1 MILHLKCKI
10 MNTGKYVFSQIL
22 ELVNKYEF
30 EKIVKKYNGN
40 YRVREFNCWNQ
51 FIQLF
56 FGQLTNL
63 NSIRDI
69 CLCLKAHNNKLYHL
83 GIKNYVD
90 HTTLSRANEKRDWQI
105 FSDFGYYLIE
115 LVRPLYVNSTV
126 PNLSIE
132 NELFALDSTTI
143 SCSINLLMWA
153 EGKYSRG
160 AIKLHTV
167 LDLRG
172 SIPSFILI
180 TDGKYHDSN
189 VLDEI
194 TPEPEAI
201 YIMDKAY
208 VDFKSLYRINTFDS
222 YFVTRAKSS
231 LKYTIIEQNFNI
243 DESTG
248 LRADKTIELTIAKS
262 KKLYPEKLRL
272 IEYYDTEKD
281 NYLVFMTNNFEVSAL
296 QVSYIYKNRW
306 QIETFFKWIKQ
317 NLVIKKLWGHSQ
329 NAVKTHIWIAICTYL
344 IVAYV
349 KKSVKSELSIYQ
361 IMQILSI
368 SAFDKT
374 PINQL
379 LNDFQSN
386 QNVNEHQCNIFD
398 ILK

>member
-1 MILHLKCKI
+1 
-10 MNTGKYVFSQIL
+10 MNSGKYVFSQIL
-22 ELVNKYEF
+22 ELVNRYEF
-30 EKIVKKYNGN
+30 EKIVKTHKGN

-69 CLCLKAHNNKLYHL
+69 CLCLKSHNNKLYHL
-83 GIKNYVD
+83 GIKNYVS

-115 LVRPLYVNSTV
+115 LVRPLYKNSVV
-126 PNLSIE
+126 PHLSIE

-143 SCSINLLMWA
+143 SCSINLLIWA

-160 AIKLHTV
+160 AIKMHTL

-180 TDGKYHDSN
+180 TDGKCHDSN
-189 VLDEI
+189 ILDEI
-194 TPEPEAI
+194 TPVPEAI
-201 YIMDKAY
+201 YVMDKAY
-208 VDFKSLYRINTFDS
+208 VDFKALYRINILES
-222 YFVTRAKSS
+222 YFVTRAKAT

-248 LRADKTIELTIAKS
+248 LRADKIIELTIVKS

-281 NYLVFMTNNFEVSAL
+281 NYLIFMTNNFEVSAL
-296 QVSYIYKNRW
+296 EVSYIYKNRW

-329 NAVKTHIWIAICTYL
+329 NAVKIHIWTAICTYL

-374 PINQL
+374 PISQL
-379 LNDFQSN
+379 LNDFQNN
-386 QNVNEHQCNIFD
+386 QNVNEQQYNIFD
-398 ILK
+398 N

>member
-1 MILHLKCKI
+1 

-40 YRVREFNCWNQ
+40 YRVRELNCWNQ

-83 GIKNYVD
+83 GIRNYVN

-105 FSDFGYYLIE
+105 FADFGYYLIE
-115 LVRPLYVNSTV
+115 LVRPLYKNSAV

-143 SCSINLLMWA
+143 SCSINLLIWA

-160 AIKLHTV
+160 AVKIHTL

-172 SIPSFILI
+172 SIPNFILI
-180 TDGKYHDSN
+180 TDGKCHDSN
-189 VLDEI
+189 ILDEI

-208 VDFKSLYRINTFDS
+208 VDFKALYRIHAFES

-231 LKYTIIEQNFNI
+231 LKYIIVEQNFNI

-281 NYLVFMTNNFEVSAL
+281 NYLIFMTNNFEVSAL
-296 QVSYIYKNRW
+296 EVSNIYKNRW

-329 NAVKTHIWIAICTYL
+329 NAVKTHIWTAICTYL

-349 KKSVKSELSIYQ
+349 KNSVKSELSIYQ

-374 PINQL
+374 PISQL
-379 LNDFQSN
+379 LNDFQNN
-386 QNVNEHQCNIFD
+386 QNVNEQQYNIFD
-398 ILK
+398 NLK

>member
-1 MILHLKCKI
+1 
-10 MNTGKYVFSQIL
+10 MNSGKYVFSQIL
-22 ELVNKYEF
+22 ELVNRYEF
-30 EKIVKKYNGN
+30 EKIVKTHKGN

-83 GIKNYVD
+83 GIKNYVS

-115 LVRPLYVNSTV
+115 LVRPLYKNSVV
-126 PNLSIE
+126 PHLSIE

-143 SCSINLLMWA
+143 SCSINLLIWA

-160 AIKLHTV
+160 AIKMHTL

-180 TDGKYHDSN
+180 TDGKCHDSN
-189 VLDEI
+189 ILDEI
-194 TPEPEAI
+194 TPVPEAI
-201 YIMDKAY
+201 YVMDKAY
-208 VDFKSLYRINTFDS
+208 VDFKALYRINILES
-222 YFVTRAKSS
+222 YFVTRAKAT

-248 LRADKTIELTIAKS
+248 LRADKIIELTIVKS

-281 NYLVFMTNNFEVSAL
+281 NYLIFMTNNFEVSAL
-296 QVSYIYKNRW
+296 EVSYIYKNRW

-329 NAVKTHIWIAICTYL
+329 NAVKIHIWTAICTYL

-374 PINQL
+374 PISQL
-379 LNDFQSN
+379 LNDFQNN
-386 QNVNEHQCNIFD
+386 QNINEQQYNIFD
-398 ILK
+398 N

>member
-1 MILHLKCKI
+1 

-83 GIKNYVD
+83 GIRNYVD

-105 FSDFGYYLIE
+105 FSDFGYYLIK
-115 LVRPLYVNSTV
+115 LVRPLYLNSTV

-143 SCSINLLMWA
+143 SCSINLLIWA

-208 VDFKSLYRINTFDS
+208 VDFKALYRINTFDS

-281 NYLVFMTNNFEVSAL
+281 NYLVFITNNFEVSAL

-374 PINQL
+374 PISQL
-379 LNDFQSN
+379 LNDFQNN
-386 QNVNEHQCNIFD
+386 QNVKEHQYNIFD

>member
-1 MILHLKCKI
+1 
-10 MNTGKYVFSQIL
+10 MNSGKYIFSQL
-22 ELVNKYEF
+22 LDFVNRYEF

-40 YRVREFNCWNQ
+40 YRVRELNCWNQ

-63 NSIRDI
+63 NSLRDI
-69 CLCLKAHNNKLYHL
+69 CLCLKAHNSKLYHL
-83 GIKNYVD
+83 GIKNYVS

-105 FSDFGYYLIE
+105 FSDFGNHLIE
-115 LVRPLYVNSTV
+115 LVRPLYKNSEV
-126 PNLSIE
+126 PNLSID

-143 SCSINLLMWA
+143 SCSINLLTWA

-160 AIKLHTV
+160 AVKMHTL

-172 SIPSFILI
+172 SIPSFILV

-189 VLDEI
+189 VLDQI
-194 TPEPEAI
+194 IPEPDAI

-208 VDFKSLYRINTFDS
+208 VDFKALYRINTHNS

-231 LKYTIIEQNFNI
+231 LKYKIIEQNFNI
-243 DESTG
+243 DEKTG
-248 LRADKTIELTIAKS
+248 LRADKTIELTVVKS
-262 KKLYPEKLRL
+262 KKLYPEKIRL
-272 IEYYDTEKD
+272 IEYYDAERD
-281 NYLVFMTNNFEVSAL
+281 NYLVFMTNNFEVTAL
-296 QVSYIYKNRW
+296 EVSYIYKNRW

-349 KKSVKSELSIYQ
+349 KKSIKSELSIYQ

-374 PINQL
+374 PISQL
-379 LNDFQSN
+379 LNDFQNN
-386 QNVNEHQCNIFD
+386 QNVNEHQYNIFD
-398 ILK
+398 D

>member
-1 MILHLKCKI
+1 
-10 MNTGKYVFSQIL
+10 MNSGKYVFSQIL
-22 ELVNKYEF
+22 ELVNRYEF
-30 EKIVKKYNGN
+30 EKIVKTHKGN

-83 GIKNYVD
+83 GIKNYVS

-105 FSDFGYYLIE
+105 FADFGYYLIE
-115 LVRPLYVNSTV
+115 LVRPLYKNSAV

-143 SCSINLLMWA
+143 SCSINLLIWA
-153 EGKYSRG
+153 EGKYTRG
-160 AIKLHTV
+160 AIKVHTL

-180 TDGKYHDSN
+180 TDGKCHDSN
-189 VLDEI
+189 VLDQI

-208 VDFKSLYRINTFDS
+208 VDFKALYRINTFEA
-222 YFVTRAKSS
+222 YFVTRAKST
-231 LKYTIIEQNFNI
+231 LKYKIIEQNFNI

-248 LRADKTIELTIAKS
+248 LRADKIIELTIVKS
-262 KKLYPEKLRL
+262 KKLYPERLRL
-272 IEYYDTEKD
+272 IEYYDIEKD
-281 NYLVFMTNNFEVSAL
+281 NYLIFMTNNFEVSAL
-296 QVSYIYKNRW
+296 EVSYIYKNRW

-329 NAVKTHIWIAICTYL
+329 NAVKIHIWTAICTYL

-349 KKSVKSELSIYQ
+349 KKTVKSELSIYQ

-374 PINQL
+374 PISQL
-379 LNDFQSN
+379 LNDFQNN
-386 QNVNEHQCNIFD
+386 QNVNEQQYKIFD
-398 ILK
+398 N

>member
-1 MILHLKCKI
+1 
-10 MNTGKYVFSQIL
+10 MNSGKYVFSQIL
-22 ELVNKYEF
+22 ELVNRYEF
-30 EKIVKKYNGN
+30 EKIVKTHKGN

-63 NSIRDI
+63 NSLRDI

-83 GIKNYVD
+83 GIKNYVS

-105 FSDFGYYLIE
+105 FADFGYYLIE
-115 LVRPLYVNSTV
+115 LVRPLYKNSAV

-143 SCSINLLMWA
+143 SCSINLLIWA
-153 EGKYSRG
+153 EGKYTRG
-160 AIKLHTV
+160 AIKVHTL

-180 TDGKYHDSN
+180 TDGKCHDSN
-189 VLDEI
+189 VLDQI

-208 VDFKSLYRINTFDS
+208 VDFKALYRINTFEA
-222 YFVTRAKSS
+222 YFVTRAKST
-231 LKYTIIEQNFNI
+231 LKYKIIEQNFNI

-248 LRADKTIELTIAKS
+248 LRADKIIELTIVKS
-262 KKLYPEKLRL
+262 KKLYPERLRL
-272 IEYYDTEKD
+272 IEYYDIEKD
-281 NYLVFMTNNFEVSAL
+281 NYLIFMTNNFEVSAL
-296 QVSYIYKNRW
+296 EVSYIYKNRW

-329 NAVKTHIWIAICTYL
+329 NAVKIHIWTAICTYL

-349 KKSVKSELSIYQ
+349 KKTVKSELSIYQ

-374 PINQL
+374 PISQL
-379 LNDFQSN
+379 LNDFQNN
-386 QNVNEHQCNIFD
+386 QNVNEQQYK
-398 ILK
+398 ILEL

>member
-1 MILHLKCKI
+1 
-10 MNTGKYVFSQIL
+10 MNSGKYVFSQL
-22 ELVNKYEF
+22 LDFVNRYEF

-63 NSIRDI
+63 NSLRDI

-83 GIKNYVD
+83 GIRSHVS

-105 FSDFGYYLIE
+105 FADFGNHLIE
-115 LVRPLYVNSTV
+115 LVRPLYKNSDV
-126 PNLSIE
+126 PNLSL
-132 NELFALDSTTI
+132 NNDLFALDSTSI

-160 AIKLHTV
+160 AVKMHTL

-189 VLDEI
+189 VLDQI
-194 TPEPEAI
+194 IPEPEAI

-208 VDFKSLYRINTFDS
+208 VDFEALYRINTFDA
-222 YFVTRAKSS
+222 YFVTRAKST
-231 LKYTIIEQNFNI
+231 LKYIIVEQNFNI
-243 DESTG
+243 DEATG
-248 LRADKTIELTIAKS
+248 LRADKTIELSVTKS
-262 KKLYPEKLRL
+262 RKLYPEKLRL
-272 IEYYDTEKD
+272 IEFYDAEKD
-281 NYLVFMTNNFEVSAL
+281 NYLVFMTNNFEVTAL
-296 QVSYIYKNRW
+296 EVAHLYKNRW

-317 NLVIKKLWGHSQ
+317 NLVIKKLWGHSP

-349 KKSVKSELSIYQ
+349 KKSLKSELSIYQ

-374 PINQL
+374 PISQL
-379 LNDFQSN
+379 LNDFQNN
-386 QNVNEHQCNIFD
+386 QNVNEQQYNIFD
-398 ILK
+398 N

>member
-1 MILHLKCKI
+1 
-10 MNTGKYVFSQIL
+10 MNRGKYVFSQIL

-30 EKIVKKYNGN
+30 EKTVKKYNGN
-40 YRVREFNCWNQ
+40 YRVRELNCWNQ

-83 GIKNYVD
+83 GIKKYLD

-115 LVRPLYVNSTV
+115 LVRPLYINSTV
-126 PNLSIE
+126 ANLSIK

-143 SCSINLLMWA
+143 SCSINLLTWA

-160 AIKLHTV
+160 AIKMHTV

-189 VLDEI
+189 VLDQI
-194 TPEPEAI
+194 TPEPDAI

-208 VDFKSLYRINTFDS
+208 VDFKALYRINTFDS

-281 NYLVFMTNNFEVSAL
+281 NYLVFMKNNFEVSAL

-329 NAVKTHIWIAICTYL
+329 NAVKIHIWTAICTYL

-361 IMQILSI
+361 IMQILGI

-374 PINQL
+374 PISQL

-386 QNVNEHQCNIFD
+386 QNVNEQQYNIFD
-398 ILK
+398 N

>member
-1 MILHLKCKI
+1 
-10 MNTGKYVFSQIL
+10 MNSGKYIFSQL
-22 ELVNKYEF
+22 LDFVNRYEF

-40 YRVREFNCWNQ
+40 YRVRELNCWNQ

-63 NSIRDI
+63 NSLRDI

-83 GIKNYVD
+83 GIKNYVS

-105 FSDFGYYLIE
+105 FSDFGNQLIE
-115 LVRPLYVNSTV
+115 LVRPLYKNSEV
-126 PNLSIE
+126 PNLSID

-143 SCSINLLMWA
+143 SCSINLLTWA

-160 AIKLHTV
+160 AVKMHTL

-172 SIPSFILI
+172 SIPSFILV

-189 VLDEI
+189 VLDQI
-194 TPEPEAI
+194 IPEPDAI

-208 VDFKSLYRINTFDS
+208 VDFKALYRINTHNS

-231 LKYTIIEQNFNI
+231 LKYIIIEQNFNI
-243 DESTG
+243 DEKTG
-248 LRADKTIELTIAKS
+248 LRADKTIGLTVVKS

-272 IEYYDTEKD
+272 IEYYDAERD
-281 NYLVFMTNNFEVSAL
+281 NYLVFMTNNFEVTAL
-296 QVSYIYKNRW
+296 EVSYIYKNRW

-349 KKSVKSELSIYQ
+349 KKSIKSELSIYQ

-374 PINQL
+374 PISQL
-379 LNDFQSN
+379 LNDFQNN
-386 QNVNEHQCNIFD
+386 QNVNEHQYNIFD
-398 ILK
+398 D

>member
-1 MILHLKCKI
+1 
-10 MNTGKYVFSQIL
+10 MNSGKYVFSQL
-22 ELVNKYEF
+22 LDFVNRYEF

-40 YRVREFNCWNQ
+40 YRVRELNCWNQ

-63 NSIRDI
+63 NSLRDI

-83 GIKNYVD
+83 GIKKYVS

-105 FSDFGYYLIE
+105 FSDFGSLLIE
-115 LVRPLYVNSTV
+115 LVRPLYKNSEV
-126 PNLSIE
+126 PNLTID

-143 SCSINLLMWA
+143 SCSINLLTWA

-160 AIKLHTV
+160 AVKMHTL

-172 SIPSFILI
+172 SIPSFILV
-180 TDGKYHDSN
+180 TDGKCHDSN
-189 VLDEI
+189 ILDQI
-194 TPEPEAI
+194 VPEPDAI

-208 VDFKSLYRINTFDS
+208 VDFKALYRINTHNS

-231 LKYTIIEQNFNI
+231 LKYTIVEQNFNI
-243 DESTG
+243 DEKTG
-248 LRADKTIELTIAKS
+248 LRSDKTIELTVVKS
-262 KKLYPEKLRL
+262 KKLYPENLRL
-272 IEYYDTEKD
+272 IEYYDADKD
-281 NYLVFMTNNFEVSAL
+281 NYLVFMTNNFEVTAL
-296 QVSYIYKNRW
+296 EVSYIYKNRW

-374 PINQL
+374 PISQL
-379 LNDFQSN
+379 LNDFQNN
-386 QNVNEHQCNIFD
+386 QNVNEHQYNVFD
-398 ILK
+398 D

>member
-1 MILHLKCKI
+1 
-10 MNTGKYVFSQIL
+10 MNSGKYVFSQIL
-22 ELVNKYEF
+22 ELVNRYEF
-30 EKIVKKYNGN
+30 EKIVKTHKGN
-40 YRVREFNCWNQ
+40 YLVREFNCWNQ

-63 NSIRDI
+63 NSLRDI

-83 GIKNYVD
+83 GIKNYVS

-105 FSDFGYYLIE
+105 FADFGYYLIE
-115 LVRPLYVNSTV
+115 LVRPLYKNSAV

-143 SCSINLLMWA
+143 SCSINLLIWA
-153 EGKYSRG
+153 EGKYTRG
-160 AIKLHTV
+160 AIKVHTL

-180 TDGKYHDSN
+180 TDGKCHDSN
-189 VLDEI
+189 VLDQI

-208 VDFKSLYRINTFDS
+208 VDFKALYRINTFEA
-222 YFVTRAKSS
+222 YFVTRAKST
-231 LKYTIIEQNFNI
+231 LKYKIIEQNFNI

-248 LRADKTIELTIAKS
+248 LRADKIIELTIVKS
-262 KKLYPEKLRL
+262 KKLYPERLRL
-272 IEYYDTEKD
+272 IEYYDIEKD
-281 NYLVFMTNNFEVSAL
+281 NYLIFMTNNFEVSAL
-296 QVSYIYKNRW
+296 EVSYIYKNRW

-329 NAVKTHIWIAICTYL
+329 NAVKIHIWTAICTYL

-349 KKSVKSELSIYQ
+349 KKTVKSELSIYQ

-374 PINQL
+374 PISQL
-379 LNDFQSN
+379 LNDFQNN
-386 QNVNEHQCNIFD
+386 QNVNEQQYKIFD
-398 ILK
+398 N

>member
-1 MILHLKCKI
+1 
-10 MNTGKYVFSQIL
+10 MNSGKYVFSQIL
-22 ELVNKYEF
+22 ELVNRYEF
-30 EKIVKKYNGN
+30 EKIVKTHKGN

-83 GIKNYVD
+83 GIKNYVS

-115 LVRPLYVNSTV
+115 LVRPLYKNSVV
-126 PNLSIE
+126 PHLSIE

-143 SCSINLLMWA
+143 SCSINLLIWA

-160 AIKLHTV
+160 AIKMHTL

-180 TDGKYHDSN
+180 TDGKCHDSN
-189 VLDEI
+189 ILDEI
-194 TPEPEAI
+194 TPVPEAI
-201 YIMDKAY
+201 YVMDKAY
-208 VDFKSLYRINTFDS
+208 VDFKALYRINILES
-222 YFVTRAKSS
+222 YFVTRAKAT

-248 LRADKTIELTIAKS
+248 LRADKIIELTIVKS

-281 NYLVFMTNNFEVSAL
+281 NYLIFMTNNFEVSAL
-296 QVSYIYKNRW
+296 EVSYIYKNRW

-329 NAVKTHIWIAICTYL
+329 NAVKIHIWTAICTYL

-374 PINQL
+374 PISQL
-379 LNDFQSN
+379 LSDFQNN
-386 QNVNEHQCNIFD
+386 QNVNEQQYNIFD
-398 ILK
+398 N

>member
-1 MILHLKCKI
+1 
-10 MNTGKYVFSQIL
+10 MNSGKYIFSQL
-22 ELVNKYEF
+22 LDFVNKYEF

-40 YRVREFNCWNQ
+40 YRVRELNCWNQ

-63 NSIRDI
+63 NSLRDI

-83 GIKNYVD
+83 GIKNYVS

-105 FSDFGYYLIE
+105 FSDFGNHLIE
-115 LVRPLYVNSTV
+115 LVRPLYKNSEV
-126 PNLSIE
+126 PNLSID

-143 SCSINLLMWA
+143 SCSINLLTWA

-160 AIKLHTV
+160 AVKMHTL

-172 SIPSFILI
+172 SIPSFILV

-189 VLDEI
+189 VLDQI
-194 TPEPEAI
+194 IPEPDAI

-208 VDFKSLYRINTFDS
+208 VDFKALYRINTHNS

-231 LKYTIIEQNFNI
+231 LKYIIVEQNFNI
-243 DESTG
+243 DEKTG
-248 LRADKTIELTIAKS
+248 LRADKAIELTVVKS
-262 KKLYPEKLRL
+262 KKFYPEKLRL
-272 IEYYDTEKD
+272 IEYYDAETD
-281 NYLVFMTNNFEVSAL
+281 NYLVFMTNNFEVTAL
-296 QVSYIYKNRW
+296 EVSYIYKNRW

-374 PINQL
+374 PISQL
-379 LNDFQSN
+379 LNDFQNN
-386 QNVNEHQCNIFD
+386 QNVNEHQYNIFD
-398 ILK
+398 

>member
-1 MILHLKCKI
+1 
-10 MNTGKYVFSQIL
+10 MNSGKYVFSQIL
-22 ELVNKYEF
+22 ELVNRYEF
-30 EKIVKKYNGN
+30 EKIVKTHKGN

-83 GIKNYVD
+83 GIKNYVS

-115 LVRPLYVNSTV
+115 LVRPLYKNSVV
-126 PNLSIE
+126 PHLSIE

-143 SCSINLLMWA
+143 SCSINLLIWA

-160 AIKLHTV
+160 AIKMHTL

-180 TDGKYHDSN
+180 TDGKCHDSN
-189 VLDEI
+189 ILDEI
-194 TPEPEAI
+194 TPVPEAI
-201 YIMDKAY
+201 YVMDKAY
-208 VDFKSLYRINTFDS
+208 VDFKALYRINILES
-222 YFVTRAKSS
+222 YFVTRAKAT

-248 LRADKTIELTIAKS
+248 LRADKIIELTIVKS

-281 NYLVFMTNNFEVSAL
+281 NYLIFMTNNFEVSAL
-296 QVSYIYKNRW
+296 EVSYIYKNRW

-329 NAVKTHIWIAICTYL
+329 NAVKTHIWTAICTYL

-374 PINQL
+374 PISQL
-379 LNDFQSN
+379 LNDFQNN
-386 QNVNEHQCNIFD
+386 QNVNEQQYNIFD
-398 ILK
+398 N

>member
-1 MILHLKCKI
+1 
-10 MNTGKYVFSQIL
+10 MNSGKYIFSQL
-22 ELVNKYEF
+22 LDFVNSYEF

-40 YRVREFNCWNQ
+40 YRVRELNCWNQ

-63 NSIRDI
+63 NSLRDI

-83 GIKNYVD
+83 GIKNYVS

-105 FSDFGYYLIE
+105 FSDFGNHLIE
-115 LVRPLYVNSTV
+115 LVRPLYKSSEV
-126 PNLSIE
+126 PNLSID
-132 NELFALDSTTI
+132 NELYALDSTTI
-143 SCSINLLMWA
+143 SCSINLLTWA

-160 AIKLHTV
+160 AVKMHTL

-172 SIPSFILI
+172 SIPSFILV

-189 VLDEI
+189 VLDQI
-194 TPEPEAI
+194 IPEPDAI

-208 VDFKSLYRINTFDS
+208 VDFKALYRMHTLGS

-231 LKYTIIEQNFNI
+231 LKYIIIEQNFNI
-243 DESTG
+243 DEQTG

-272 IEYYDTEKD
+272 IEYYDSEKD
-281 NYLVFMTNNFEVSAL
+281 NDLVFMTNNFDVTAL
-296 QVSYIYKNRW
+296 EVSYIYKNRW

-329 NAVKTHIWIAICTYL
+329 NAVKTHIWIAISTYL

-374 PINQL
+374 PISQL
-379 LNDFQSN
+379 LNDFQNN
-386 QNVNEHQCNIFD
+386 QNVNEHQYNIFD
-398 ILK
+398 D

>member
-1 MILHLKCKI
+1 
-10 MNTGKYVFSQIL
+10 MNSGKYIFSQL
-22 ELVNKYEF
+22 LDFVNRYEF

-40 YRVREFNCWNQ
+40 YRVRELNCWNQ

-63 NSIRDI
+63 NSLRDI

-83 GIKNYVD
+83 GIKNYVS

-105 FSDFGYYLIE
+105 FSDFGNHLIE
-115 LVRPLYVNSTV
+115 LVRPLYKNSEV
-126 PNLSIE
+126 PNLSID

-143 SCSINLLMWA
+143 SCSINLLTWA

-160 AIKLHTV
+160 AVKMHTL

-172 SIPSFILI
+172 SIPSFILV

-189 VLDEI
+189 VLDQI
-194 TPEPEAI
+194 IPEPDAI

-208 VDFKSLYRINTFDS
+208 VDFKALYRINTHNS
-222 YFVTRAKSS
+222 CFVTRAKSS
-231 LKYTIIEQNFNI
+231 LKYIIIEQNFNI
-243 DESTG
+243 DEKTG
-248 LRADKTIELTIAKS
+248 LRADKTIELTVVKS

-272 IEYYDTEKD
+272 IEYYDAERD
-281 NYLVFMTNNFEVSAL
+281 NYLVFMTNNFEVTAL
-296 QVSYIYKNRW
+296 EVSYIYKNRW

-349 KKSVKSELSIYQ
+349 KKSIKSELSIYQ

-374 PINQL
+374 PISQL
-379 LNDFQSN
+379 LNDFQNN
-386 QNVNEHQCNIFD
+386 QNVNEHQYNIFD
-398 ILK
+398 D

>member
-1 MILHLKCKI
+1 
-10 MNTGKYVFSQIL
+10 MNSGKYIFSQL
-22 ELVNKYEF
+22 LDFVNSYEF

-40 YRVREFNCWNQ
+40 YRVRELNCWNQ

-63 NSIRDI
+63 NSLRDI

-83 GIKNYVD
+83 GIKNYVS

-105 FSDFGYYLIE
+105 FSDFGNHLIE
-115 LVRPLYVNSTV
+115 LVRPLYKSSEV
-126 PNLSIE
+126 PNLSID
-132 NELFALDSTTI
+132 NELYALDSTTI
-143 SCSINLLMWA
+143 SCSINLLTWA

-160 AIKLHTV
+160 AVKMHTL

-172 SIPSFILI
+172 SIPSFILV

-189 VLDEI
+189 VLDQI
-194 TPEPEAI
+194 IPEPDAI

-208 VDFKSLYRINTFDS
+208 VDFKALYRMHTLGS

-231 LKYTIIEQNFNI
+231 LKYIIIEQNFNI
-243 DESTG
+243 DEQTG

-272 IEYYDTEKD
+272 IEYYDSEKD
-281 NYLVFMTNNFEVSAL
+281 NDLVFMTNNFDVTAL
-296 QVSYIYKNRW
+296 EVSYIYKNRW

-329 NAVKTHIWIAICTYL
+329 NAVKTHIWIAISTYL

-374 PINQL
+374 PISQL
-379 LNDFQSN
+379 LNDFQNN
-386 QNVNEHQCNIFD
+386 QNVNEHQYNIFD
-398 ILK
+398 G

>member
-1 MILHLKCKI
+1 
-10 MNTGKYVFSQIL
+10 MNRGKYVFSQIL

-40 YRVREFNCWNQ
+40 YRVRELNCWNQ

-83 GIKNYVD
+83 GIKNYVN

-115 LVRPLYVNSTV
+115 LVRPLYRNSTIA
-126 PNLSIE
+126 NLSIE

-143 SCSINLLMWA
+143 SCSINLLTWA

-160 AIKLHTV
+160 AIKMHTV

-194 TPEPEAI
+194 TPEPDAI

-208 VDFKSLYRINTFDS
+208 VDFKALYRINTFDS

-231 LKYTIIEQNFNI
+231 LKYIIIEQNFNI

-248 LRADKTIELTIAKS
+248 LRADKTIELTIVKS

-329 NAVKTHIWIAICTYL
+329 NAVKTHIWTAICTYL

-374 PINQL
+374 PISQL

-386 QNVNEHQCNIFD
+386 QNVNEQQYNIFD
-398 ILK
+398 N

>member
-1 MILHLKCKI
+1 
-10 MNTGKYVFSQIL
+10 MNSGKYVFSQIL
-22 ELVNKYEF
+22 ELVNRYEF
-30 EKIVKKYNGN
+30 EKIVKTHKGN

-83 GIKNYVD
+83 GIKNYVS

-105 FSDFGYYLIE
+105 FAVFGYYLIE
-115 LVRPLYVNSTV
+115 LVRPLYKNSAV

-143 SCSINLLMWA
+143 SCSINLLIWA
-153 EGKYSRG
+153 EGKYTRG
-160 AIKLHTV
+160 AIKVHTL

-180 TDGKYHDSN
+180 TDGKCHDSN
-189 VLDEI
+189 VLDQI

-208 VDFKSLYRINTFDS
+208 VDFKALYRINTFEA
-222 YFVTRAKSS
+222 YFVTRAKST
-231 LKYTIIEQNFNI
+231 LKYKIIEQNFNI

-248 LRADKTIELTIAKS
+248 LRADKIIELTIVKS
-262 KKLYPEKLRL
+262 KKLYPERLRL
-272 IEYYDTEKD
+272 IEYYDIEKD
-281 NYLVFMTNNFEVSAL
+281 NYLIFMTNNFEVSAL
-296 QVSYIYKNRW
+296 EVSYIYKNRW

-329 NAVKTHIWIAICTYL
+329 NAVKIHIWTAICTYL

-349 KKSVKSELSIYQ
+349 KKTVKSELSIYQ

-374 PINQL
+374 PISQL
-379 LNDFQSN
+379 LNDFQNN
-386 QNVNEHQCNIFD
+386 QNVNEQQYKIFD
-398 ILK
+398 N

>member
-1 MILHLKCKI
+1 
-10 MNTGKYVFSQIL
+10 MNSGKYVFSQIL
-22 ELVNKYEF
+22 ELVNRYEF
-30 EKIVKKYNGN
+30 EKIVKIHKGN

-83 GIKNYVD
+83 GIKNYVS

-105 FSDFGYYLIE
+105 FADFGYYLIE
-115 LVRPLYVNSTV
+115 LVRPLYKNSVV

-132 NELFALDSTTI
+132 NELFSLDSTTI
-143 SCSINLLMWA
+143 SCSINLLIWA

-160 AIKLHTV
+160 AIKIHTL

-180 TDGKYHDSN
+180 TDGKCHDSN
-189 VLDEI
+189 ILDEI
-194 TPEPEAI
+194 TPVPEAI
-201 YIMDKAY
+201 YVMDKAY
-208 VDFKSLYRINTFDS
+208 VDFKALYRIHVLES
-222 YFVTRAKSS
+222 YFVTRAKAT

-248 LRADKTIELTIAKS
+248 LRADKIIELTIVKS
-262 KKLYPEKLRL
+262 KKLYPERLRL
-272 IEYYDTEKD
+272 IEYYDSEKD
-281 NYLVFMTNNFEVSAL
+281 NYLIFMTNNFEVSAL
-296 QVSYIYKNRW
+296 EVSYIYKNRW

-329 NAVKTHIWIAICTYL
+329 NAVKIHIWTAICTYL

-374 PINQL
+374 PISQL
-379 LNDFQSN
+379 LNDFQNN
-386 QNVNEHQCNIFD
+386 QNVNEQQYNIFD
-398 ILK
+398 N

>member
-1 MILHLKCKI
+1 
-10 MNTGKYVFSQIL
+10 MNSGKYVFSQIL
-22 ELVNKYEF
+22 ELVNRYEF
-30 EKIVKKYNGN
+30 EKIVKTHKGN

-63 NSIRDI
+63 NSLRDI

-83 GIKNYVD
+83 GIKNYVS

-105 FSDFGYYLIE
+105 FADFGYYLIE
-115 LVRPLYVNSTV
+115 LVRPLYKNSAV

-143 SCSINLLMWA
+143 SCSINLLIWA
-153 EGKYSRG
+153 EGKYTRG
-160 AIKLHTV
+160 AIKVHTL

-180 TDGKYHDSN
+180 TDGKCHDSN
-189 VLDEI
+189 VLDQI

-208 VDFKSLYRINTFDS
+208 VDFKALYRINTFEA
-222 YFVTRAKSS
+222 YFVTRAKST
-231 LKYTIIEQNFNI
+231 LKYKIIEQNFNI

-248 LRADKTIELTIAKS
+248 LRADKIIELTIVKS
-262 KKLYPEKLRL
+262 KKLYPERLRL
-272 IEYYDTEKD
+272 IEHYDIEKD
-281 NYLVFMTNNFEVSAL
+281 NYLIFMTNNFEVSAL
-296 QVSYIYKNRW
+296 EVSYIYKNRW

-329 NAVKTHIWIAICTYL
+329 NAVKIHIWTAICTYL

-349 KKSVKSELSIYQ
+349 KKTVKSELSIYQ
-361 IMQILSI
+361 IIQILSI

-374 PINQL
+374 PISQL
-379 LNDFQSN
+379 LNDFQNN
-386 QNVNEHQCNIFD
+386 QNVNEQQYKIFD
-398 ILK
+398 N

>member
-1 MILHLKCKI
+1 

-83 GIKNYVD
+83 GIRNYVD

-105 FSDFGYYLIE
+105 FSDFGYYLIK
-115 LVRPLYVNSTV
+115 LVRPLYLNSTV

-208 VDFKSLYRINTFDS
+208 VDFKALYRINTFDS

-281 NYLVFMTNNFEVSAL
+281 NYLVFITNNFEVSAL

-374 PINQL
+374 PISQL
-379 LNDFQSN
+379 LNDFQNN
-386 QNVNEHQCNIFD
+386 QNVKEHQYNIFD

>member
-1 MILHLKCKI
+1 
-10 MNTGKYVFSQIL
+10 MNSGKYVFSQIL
-22 ELVNKYEF
+22 ELVNRYEF
-30 EKIVKKYNGN
+30 EKIVKTHKGN

-83 GIKNYVD
+83 GIKNYVS

-115 LVRPLYVNSTV
+115 LVRPLYKNSVV
-126 PNLSIE
+126 PHLSIE

-143 SCSINLLMWA
+143 SCSINLLIWA

-160 AIKLHTV
+160 AIKMHTL

-180 TDGKYHDSN
+180 TDGKCHDSN
-189 VLDEI
+189 ILDEI
-194 TPEPEAI
+194 TPVPEAI
-201 YIMDKAY
+201 YVMDKAY
-208 VDFKSLYRINTFDS
+208 VDFKALYRIHVLES
-222 YFVTRAKSS
+222 YFVTRAKAT

-248 LRADKTIELTIAKS
+248 LRADKIIELTIVKS

-281 NYLVFMTNNFEVSAL
+281 NYLIFMTNNFEVSAL
-296 QVSYIYKNRW
+296 EVSYIYKNRW

-329 NAVKTHIWIAICTYL
+329 NAVKIHIWTAICTYL

-374 PINQL
+374 PISQL
-379 LNDFQSN
+379 LNDFQNN
-386 QNVNEHQCNIFD
+386 QNVNEQQYNIFD
-398 ILK
+398 N

>member
-1 MILHLKCKI
+1 
-10 MNTGKYVFSQIL
+10 MNSGKYVFSQIL
-22 ELVNKYEF
+22 ELVNRYEF
-30 EKIVKKYNGN
+30 EKIVKTHKGN

-83 GIKNYVD
+83 GIKNYVS

-115 LVRPLYVNSTV
+115 LVRPLYKNSVV
-126 PNLSIE
+126 PHLSIE

-143 SCSINLLMWA
+143 SCSINLLIWA

-160 AIKLHTV
+160 AIKMHTL

-180 TDGKYHDSN
+180 TDGKCHDSN
-189 VLDEI
+189 ILDEI
-194 TPEPEAI
+194 TPVPEAI
-201 YIMDKAY
+201 YVMDKAY
-208 VDFKSLYRINTFDS
+208 VDFKALYRINILES
-222 YFVTRAKSS
+222 YFVTRAKAT

-248 LRADKTIELTIAKS
+248 LRADKIIELTIVKS
-262 KKLYPEKLRL
+262 KKLYPERLRL
-272 IEYYDTEKD
+272 IEYYDIEKD
-281 NYLVFMTNNFEVSAL
+281 NYLIFMTNNFEVSAL
-296 QVSYIYKNRW
+296 EVSYIYKNRW

-329 NAVKTHIWIAICTYL
+329 NAVKIHIWTAICTYL

-349 KKSVKSELSIYQ
+349 KKTVKSELSIYQ

-374 PINQL
+374 PISQL
-379 LNDFQSN
+379 LNDFQNN
-386 QNVNEHQCNIFD
+386 QNVNEQQYNIFD
-398 ILK
+398 N

>member
-1 MILHLKCKI
+1 
-10 MNTGKYVFSQIL
+10 MNTEKYVFSQIL

-83 GIKNYVD
+83 GIRNYVD

-105 FSDFGYYLIE
+105 FSDFGYYLIK
-115 LVRPLYVNSTV
+115 LVRPLYLNSTV

-208 VDFKSLYRINTFDS
+208 VDFKALYRINTFDS

-281 NYLVFMTNNFEVSAL
+281 NYLVFMTNNFQVSAL

-374 PINQL
+374 PISQL
-379 LNDFQSN
+379 LNDFQNN
-386 QNVNEHQCNIFD
+386 QNVNEHQYNIFD

>member
-1 MILHLKCKI
+1 
-10 MNTGKYVFSQIL
+10 MNSGKYVFSQIL
-22 ELVNKYEF
+22 ELVNRYEF
-30 EKIVKKYNGN
+30 EKIVKTHKGN

-51 FIQLF
+51 FVQLF

-83 GIKNYVD
+83 GIKNYVS
-90 HTTLSRANEKRDWQI
+90 HSTISRANEKRDWQI
-105 FSDFGYYLIE
+105 FADFGYYLIE
-115 LVRPLYVNSTV
+115 LVRPLYKNSVV
-126 PNLSIE
+126 PNLSVE

-143 SCSINLLMWA
+143 SCSINLLIWA

-160 AIKLHTV
+160 AIKMHTL

-180 TDGKYHDSN
+180 TDGKCHDSN
-189 VLDEI
+189 ILDEI
-194 TPEPEAI
+194 TPVPEAI
-201 YIMDKAY
+201 YVMDKAY
-208 VDFKSLYRINTFDS
+208 VDFKALYRINILES
-222 YFVTRAKSS
+222 YFVTRAKAT

-248 LRADKTIELTIAKS
+248 LRADKIIELTIVKS
-262 KKLYPEKLRL
+262 KKLYPERLRL

-281 NYLVFMTNNFEVSAL
+281 NYLIFMTNNFEVSAL
-296 QVSYIYKNRW
+296 EVSYIYKNRW

-329 NAVKTHIWIAICTYL
+329 NAVKIHIWTAICTYL

-374 PINQL
+374 PISQL
-379 LNDFQSN
+379 LSDFQNN
-386 QNVNEHQCNIFD
+386 QNVNEQQYNIFD
-398 ILK
+398 N

>member
-1 MILHLKCKI
+1 
-10 MNTGKYVFSQIL
+10 MNSGKYVFSQIL
-22 ELVNKYEF
+22 ELVNRYEF
-30 EKIVKKYNGN
+30 EKIVKTHKGN

-83 GIKNYVD
+83 GIKNYVS

-115 LVRPLYVNSTV
+115 LVRPLYKNSVV
-126 PNLSIE
+126 PHLSIE

-143 SCSINLLMWA
+143 SCSINLLIWA

-160 AIKLHTV
+160 AIKMHTL

-180 TDGKYHDSN
+180 TDGKCHDSN
-189 VLDEI
+189 ILDEI
-194 TPEPEAI
+194 TPVPEAI
-201 YIMDKAY
+201 YVMDKAY
-208 VDFKSLYRINTFDS
+208 VDFKALYRINILES
-222 YFVTRAKSS
+222 YFVTRAKAT

-248 LRADKTIELTIAKS
+248 LRADKIIELTIVKS
-262 KKLYPEKLRL
+262 KKLYPERLRL
-272 IEYYDTEKD
+272 IEYYDIEKD
-281 NYLVFMTNNFEVSAL
+281 NYLIFMTNNFEVSAL
-296 QVSYIYKNRW
+296 EVSYIYKNRW

-329 NAVKTHIWIAICTYL
+329 NAVKIHIWTAICTYL

-349 KKSVKSELSIYQ
+349 KKTVKSELSIYQ

-374 PINQL
+374 PISQL
-379 LNDFQSN
+379 LNDFQNN
-386 QNVNEHQCNIFD
+386 QNVNEQQYKIFD
-398 ILK
+398 N